1 MSSWILHIH
10 VHVVVYMIIYGRFIP
25 KHLFYLIKHLNIY
38 LFIYFDSLVHM
49 PDLVSYN
56 PNKLGAFPEQV
67 RLSKKEE
74 IMSIQAFNLP
84 SEILDVLSEYSTLE
98 RNWVGIASEFTQCM
112 VTPHKRAMSL
122 VLDSA
127 SVTSIYCVT
136 LIGPNLR

>member
-1 MSSWILHIH
+1 M
-10 VHVVVYMIIYGRFIP
+10 HVVVYMIIYGRFIP
-25 KHLFYLIKHLNIY
+25 KHLF
-38 LFIYFDSLVHM
+38 FDSLVHM

-98 RNWVGIASEFTQCM
+98 RNWVGIASEFY
-112 VTPHKRAMSL
+112 
-122 VLDSA
+122 
-127 SVTSIYCVT
+127 SVYCN
-136 LIGPNLR
+136 PS

>member
-1 MSSWILHIH
+1 
-10 VHVVVYMIIYGRFIP
+10 
-25 KHLFYLIKHLNIY
+25 
-38 LFIYFDSLVHM
+38 M

-112 VTPHKRAMSL
+112 VTPHKRATSL
-122 VLDSA
+122 VLNSA
-127 SVTSIYCVT
+127 SVTSIYCVPQMSLSIKNFASAIRKCVYT
-136 LIGPNLR
+136 